1 MIVFAAKSEIRFKD
15 DLNILQELDTN
26 KIFLYLQ
33 FSKLEVPKFELFESF
48 LKIIDEGPDSY
59 MAKIYLFEDKDIM
72 ILMEGFM
79 LRHFEEAIQKIQ
91 RKFNLNNIDIIK
103 HLFSARNDR
112 EKLKE
117 LSLQKIVKFQGLEQ
131 EKVELKK
138 QVDSDEIVMSIM
150 SGFDHDLLCTI
161 DERRGKRSDNM
172 VMIADDDQLS
182 RTLAGNVLGEG
193 NNLVFAQNGAA
204 ALKEYIVNA
213 PDIVFL
219 DIGMPDI
226 GGHQVLECIFQ
237 LDPQAYIIMFSG
249 RKDKD
254 TILYSLEKGAQGF
267 VGKPFTRKQLNM
279 HVGNSVHIVN
289 KKQVVA

>member
-150 SGFDHDLLCTI
+150 SGF
-161 DERRGKRSDNM
+161 
-172 VMIADDDQLS
+172 
-182 RTLAGNVLGEG
+182 
-193 NNLVFAQNGAA
+193 
-204 ALKEYIVNA
+204 
-213 PDIVFL
+213 
-219 DIGMPDI
+219 
-226 GGHQVLECIFQ
+226 VLETMST
-237 LDPQAYIIMFSG
+237 D
-249 RKDKD
+249 
-254 TILYSLEKGAQGF
+254 
-267 VGKPFTRKQLNM
+267 
-279 HVGNSVHIVN
+279 
-289 KKQVVA
+289 